1 MIGLLCAAVAGLQ
14 NVHAET
20 ITVTNTEDS
29 VPPLIPGSLRW
40 ALSMA
45 NNGDTITFSVTG
57 TITLSAGELL
67 VAKNVTISG
76 PGSSALQL
84 FSRSRV
90 FNVAANNTVTISGL
104 RIRGNAS
111 SETGGGGGILNAG
124 DLIVSNCIIFRSQAQ
139 FVNGTGG
146 GIYNKTGGRLTVD
159 KSTFSGN
166 VAILGGAIYND
177 ASLTVSNCTFLDNI
191 GRGVG
196 GGIANNDGVGRTA
209 IISNSTISGN
219 EARQGAAIDNK
230 GSMTVSNCTIN
241 DNEIDGIH
249 NFGGAITISD
259 TILNGFPFGRA
270 LNIVNLGGT
279 VTSLGYNLSSDNANG
294 LLTAPGDQININPR
308 LGALAD
314 NGGPTLTI
322 KLLPGSTAIDRG
334 DPSFTPPPNFDQRGP
349 GYPRVVNGR
358 IDIGAFEVQT
368 ATPTPTPTPGS

>member
-1 MIGLLCAAVAGLQ
+1 
-14 NVHAET
+14 
-20 ITVTNTEDS
+20 
-29 VPPLIPGSLRW
+29 
-40 ALSMA
+40 
-45 NNGDTITFSVTG
+45 
-57 TITLSAGELL
+57 
-67 VAKNVTISG
+67 
-76 PGSSALQL
+76 
-84 FSRSRV
+84 
-90 FNVAANNTVTISGL
+90 
-104 RIRGNAS
+104 
-111 SETGGGGGILNAG
+111 
-124 DLIVSNCIIFRSQAQ
+124 
-139 FVNGTGG
+139 
-146 GIYNKTGGRLTVD
+146 
-159 KSTFSGN
+159 
-166 VAILGGAIYND
+166 
-177 ASLTVSNCTFLDNI
+177 VSNCTFLDNI